1 MYVTMRCYFNY
12 VLTCSQHY
20 RWTHHYF
27 TIK

>member
-20 RWTHHYF
+20 RWTHH
-27 TIK
+27 